1 MRTLATF
8 AAGILVAAGL
18 ATAAHADLAPMQIE
32 GATTVD
38 ADGVIELVTTTP
50 NLVILDNRSQGD
62 YDAGH
67 IEGAIRLIDT
77 DIEGEGDLAAHVASK
92 DDPVLFY
99 CNGVNCGRA
108 ANAVIKAVNYGYDD
122 VYYYALGMD
131 EWKVLIKNHEVGP
144 KNWTGD

>member
-8 AAGILVAAGL
+8 AAGILFAAGL
-18 ATAAHADLAPMQIE
+18 ATAAHADLAPMEID

-38 ADGVIELVTTTP
+38 ADGVIELVTSTP

-77 DIEGEGDLAAHVASK
+77 DIASEADIAAHVGAK
-92 DDPVLFY
+92 EDPVLFY
-99 CNGVNCGRA
+99 CNGLSCGRA
-108 ANAVIKAVNYGYDD
+108 ANAAIKAVNYGYSN
-122 VYYYALGMD
+122 VHYYALGME
-131 EWKVLIKNHEVGP
+131 EWKERGLPLVSN
-144 KNWTGD
+144 